1 MRCRRKPFYPN
12 VALGQGVVF
21 FGALTV
27 SAANYSDTSSVLF
40 SRPLPSLLQELR
52 GGAAANCTRE
62 LWRARRAIERDPRFE
77 TLRPPTSGPFFVI
90 WRR

>member
-12 VALGQGVVF
+12 IALGQGVVF

-40 SRPLPSLLQELR
+40 SRPLPSLLPNSPLPYPL
-52 GGAAANCTRE
+52 AASK
-62 LWRARRAIERDPRFE
+62 LPPRA
-77 TLRPPTSGPFFVI
+77 SPFGKSVVVAPKPQ
-90 WRR
+90 